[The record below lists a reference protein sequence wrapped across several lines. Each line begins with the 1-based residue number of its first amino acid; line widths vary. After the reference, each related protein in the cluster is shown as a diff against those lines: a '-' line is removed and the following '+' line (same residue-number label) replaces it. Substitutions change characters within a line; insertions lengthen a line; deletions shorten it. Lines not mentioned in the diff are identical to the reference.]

1 MRNRP
6 PFRAWIAAPL
16 ALAATLTAAV
26 ELDPAAL
33 DRGSE
38 IAYRRAL
45 VVAANDR
52 RLNVDASAAARIRR
66 IANRVVTV
74 AGSIEPASKRY
85 TWAVNVV
92 GDPVPDLH
100 VFPGGRLVVH
110 QGLVARTALSDE
122 ELAAVVAHAL
132 AHALLG
138 HVQRRIES
146 RLQNATESPDPN
158 QRALDAADATAE
170 TLRALRYTPAEI
182 EAADRASVE
191 LLARAVY
198 EPRAAG
204 SAWRRLAL
212 ADKGI
217 VERSPVNDARLLAL
231 DAAARDAAALYEET
245 RVKAEALATK
255 PRPSSIQRG
264 PPRPR

>member
-1 MRNRP
+1 MRNRRP
-6 PFRAWIAAPL
+6 LRAWIAAPL
-16 ALAATLTAAV
+16 ALLAAFSAAA

-45 VVAANDR
+45 AVAANDR
-52 RLNVDASAAARIRR
+52 RLNMDANAAARVRR
-66 IANRVVTV
+66 IANRVVAV
-74 AGSIEPASKRY
+74 AASLEPASKRY
-85 TWAVNVV
+85 AWAVNVV
-92 GDPVPDLH
+92 GDLVPDLH
-100 VFPGGRLVVH
+100 VYPGGRLVVH
-110 QGLVARTALSDE
+110 QGLVARTGLSDE

-138 HVQRRIES
+138 HDQRRIES
-146 RLQNATESPDPN
+146 RLQNARESPDPN
-158 QRALDAADATAE
+158 QRALDAAEATAD

-212 ADKGI
+212 GDKGI
-217 VERSPVNDARLLAL
+217 VERAPVNDARLLAL
-231 DAAARDAAALYEET
+231 DAAARGATALYEET
-245 RVKAEALATK
+245 RDKAEALATK
-255 PRPSSIQRG
+255 PRPSPIQRG